1 MLEQIEKKRD
11 FSNLPF
17 TSHTKTHHAIIAVKE
32 KRK

>member
-1 MLEQIEKKRD
+1 MYEQIEKSN

-17 TSHTKTHHAIIAVKE
+17 TSRTKTHHVIIAVKE